1 MNYLKI
7 FVLALLFFTPL
18 LAQQKDEEVTMLI
31 RCDDSGMSN
40 STNLAL
46 EKMIGSGIPF
56 STSVMFACS
65 WYQQAV
71 ELLKSN
77 PQVSVGIHLTLN
89 AEWKNYRW
97 GPVLGKEVSSL
108 TDESGYFFPSRK
120 TFHENKPKLE
130 EVEKE
135 LRAQVARAMNSG
147 LKIDYIDYH
156 MGTAMDKPE
165 YRDIVEKL
173 AEENHLGISRYFGE
187 VDTDN
192 MYSDPIESKRDSL
205 INILQNKLEKEKVN
219 LIVCHCGVDNDEL
232 RAMIDMN
239 PSGPPKMSLNRQAE
253 LSALLSPEFI
263 AEVKKNKIKL
273 ITYRELIE
281 SIGRE
286 NMKRPEEFTY

>member
-1 MNYLKI
+1 MNHLKI
-7 FVLALLFFTPL
+7 FVLALLLLTPL
-18 LAQQKDEEVTMLI
+18 SAQQTDEGEKLLI

-40 STNLAL
+40 ATNLAL
-46 EKMIGSGIPF
+46 EKMIESGIPF
-56 STSVMFACS
+56 STSVMFACP

-71 ELLKSN
+71 ALLKAN

-108 TDESGYFFPSRK
+108 TDEVGYFFPSRK
-120 TFHENKPKLE
+120 TFHEHNPKLE

-135 LRAQVARAMNSG
+135 LRAQIARAMNSG

-165 YRDIVEKL
+165 YRDIVETL
-173 AEENHLGISRYFGE
+173 AKENHLGISRYFGE
-187 VDTDN
+187 FYTDN
-192 MYSDPIESKRDSL
+192 MYPAPIESKQDSL
-205 INILQNKLEKEKVN
+205 IDILQNKLEKGKVN
-219 LIVCHCGVDNDEL
+219 LMVCHCGVDTDEL

-281 SIGRE
+281 NVGRE
-286 NMKRPEEFTY
+286 NMKRPAEFAY